1 MGLCG
6 SGGRHLPQ
14 LHNNPNVE
22 LAAIVQRSEQP
33 TAAAYLHTEL
43 ESKTQLQERCEGM
56 SKGLGLGLGLV
67 LGLGLGA
74 QLQER
79 YERVPTNRAPIK
91 ARSEWRRKGCT
102 SAGGCARPP

>member
-56 SKGLGLGLGLV
+56 PTSRAHQGSV
-67 LGLGLGA
+67 RMA
-74 QLQER
+74 P
-79 YERVPTNRAPIK
+79 ERVLQN
-91 ARSEWRRKGCT
+91 G
-102 SAGGCARPP
+102 AGGRARPP

>member
-1 MGLCG
+1 MGLGG

-43 ESKTQLQERCEGM
+43 ESKTQLKERCGGVSLETLTLTLNLNLTLTLRPGV
-56 SKGLGLGLGLV
+56 S
-67 LGLGLGA
+67 
-74 QLQER
+74 
-79 YERVPTNRAPIK
+79 
-91 ARSEWRRKGCT
+91 RS
-102 SAGGCARPP
+102 PNDNPYP

>member
-43 ESKTQLQERCEGM
+43 ESKTQLKERCEGM
-56 SKGLGLGLGLV
+56 PKTAPWLG
-67 LGLGLGA
+67 
-74 QLQER
+74 
-79 YERVPTNRAPIK
+79 
-91 ARSEWRRKGCT
+91 
-102 SAGGCARPP
+102 

>member
-43 ESKTQLQERCEGM
+43 ESKTQLKERCEGV
-56 SKGLGLGLGLV
+56 SKGSGLGLR
-67 LGLGLGA
+67 LGLGSGSGSVDCS
-74 QLQER
+74 R
-79 YERVPTNRAPIK
+79 PI
-91 ARSEWRRKGCT
+91 T
-102 SAGGCARPP
+102 

>member
-43 ESKTQLQERCEGM
+43 ESKTQLKERCGGV
-56 SKGLGLGLGLV
+56 SKGSGLGLRLGLGLGLGL
-67 LGLGLGA
+67 
-74 QLQER
+74 
-79 YERVPTNRAPIK
+79 
-91 ARSEWRRKGCT
+91 GC
-102 SAGGCARPP
+102 

>member
-56 SKGLGLGLGLV
+56 
-67 LGLGLGA
+67 
-74 QLQER
+74 
-79 YERVPTNRAPIK
+79 PIK
-91 ARSEWRRKGCT
+91 ARPEWRRTGCT
-102 SAGGCARPP
+102 SRRMQHCTRRSGAGACPKG